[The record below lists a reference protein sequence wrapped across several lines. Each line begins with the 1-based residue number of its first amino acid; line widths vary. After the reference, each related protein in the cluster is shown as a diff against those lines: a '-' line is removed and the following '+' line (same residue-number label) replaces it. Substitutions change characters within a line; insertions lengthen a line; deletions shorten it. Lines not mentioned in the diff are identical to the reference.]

1 MSAGARPDTT
11 LILIE
16 EQFHRITGAGLFAFP
31 GWYARQLRALRASMD
46 WRFPATKA
54 EQEKALLEVLK
65 VTPAEVRA

>member
-16 EQFHRITGAGLFAFP
+16 EQFHRITGEGLFAFP
-31 GWYARQLRALRASMD
+31 RWYSEQMRGLRASMD
-46 WRFPATKA
+46 YRFPPTKA